1 MHCILPRLQLW
12 PGGIKSR
19 SPRARIASKADRRIR
34 SGAYV
39 NLEDSKSAAEY
50 VANAIKLAYKQP
62 PTQLRGQSQVQNP
75 SNNHIQAQ
83 KEQQPTTQR
92 SYQEQRRDR
101 EILEMQLQ
109 KELHQQ
115 ALLLSS
121 GPSSPSSSGSSSSSS
136 PPSPALAP
144 APVYEKE
151 PVTRSYEL
159 YEHATEDESHVQAQE
174 QDIERHYRPKY
185 SNNYNNNYAP
195 YQPPQFT
202 EISRPRP
209 RKSQGLCLHGNS
221 QIGDNETD

>member
-1 MHCILPRLQLW
+1 MELNLVRPEHESHPKQTAES
-12 PGGIKSR
+12 G
-19 SPRARIASKADRRIR
+19 

-195 YQPPQFT
+195 YQPPQIYRNL
-202 EISRPRP
+202 EAEAEEKSGSLPP
-209 RKSQGLCLHGNS
+209 RKFPNRR
-221 QIGDNETD
+221 